1 MYAGPRTG
9 QRLPPSK
16 SADSAEWWLQT
27 LHRVIVLCGPNH
39 EASGS
44 AALRTGSSALPP
56 SPVIFMARCR
66 SLGPTQLQIAF
77 RVRSGKKGVRGM
89 CTCHEEAHLH
99 SHCTAERNHHRWSPA
114 PGPEAP
120 ATIATSCSQGWVSV
134 WSGVSSGREFQAPRL
149 GDGGWGGL
157 SGAACPFQ
165 PLQQASF

>member
-1 MYAGPRTG
+1 M
-9 QRLPPSK
+9 
-16 SADSAEWWLQT
+16 
-27 LHRVIVLCGPNH
+27 IVLCGPNH

-99 SHCTAERNHHRWSPA
+99 SRCTAERNHHRWSPA

-149 GDGGWGGL
+149 GDGGWGGFPVLRARFNL
-157 SGAACPFQ
+157 SNT
-165 PLQQASF
+165 PLSRSPVVLQCWPRVSCKVEVKPE